1 MLKNA
6 LLNATQIVKIIFYYL
21 YLSFLGTPSKKANV
35 DSQKEVKC
43 RKCTETF
50 FDTDTFKKHM
60 FLYHGTKCNVIDIDF
75 KNSGNKI
82 LNSKVNFPNASEN
95 IETSVSTA
103 KRKNTTPQAQ
113 ILICNQCP
121 KRSSVICFVDQSA
134 LDNHIK
140 NVHTKLELK
149 SEPNENIKPNSLNRS
164 MPDIFQ
170 NMIKTVQIVKKSP
183 TFEVVQKGNNNIKS
197 ELASTSMPD
206 VFQNMIKTVEVV
218 KKHPAIQVE
227 QKPNDNIKPEPLNT
241 SMPDFYQ
248 NMIKTVQVVQKP
260 PTVEVVQK
268 KPVSY
273 NYRCNVCGLRF
284 AEQQK
289 MMSHLF
295 ADHSIKL

>member
-1 MLKNA
+1 
-6 LLNATQIVKIIFYYL
+6 
-21 YLSFLGTPSKKANV
+21 
-35 DSQKEVKC
+35 
-43 RKCTETF
+43 
-50 FDTDTFKKHM
+50 M
-60 FLYHGTKCNVIDIDF
+60 FMYHGTKCNVIDIDF
-75 KNSGNKI
+75 KNPSNKI
-82 LNSKVNFPNASEN
+82 SNSKVIFQHASEN
-95 IETSVSTA
+95 IETSISTA

-197 ELASTSMPD
+197 ELVNTSMPD
-206 VFQNMIKTVEVV
+206 VFQNMIKTVQVV
-218 KKHPAIQVE
+218 KKPPAIQVE

-241 SMPDFYQ
+241 SMPDFFQ

-260 PTVEVVQK
+260 PAVEVVQK

-289 MMSHLF
+289 MMSHLVS
-295 ADHSIKL
+295 DHSIKL

>member
-1 MLKNA
+1 M
-6 LLNATQIVKIIFYYL
+6 
-21 YLSFLGTPSKKANV
+21 
-35 DSQKEVKC
+35 DSQKKVKC

-60 FLYHGTKCNVIDIDF
+60 FMYHGTKCNVIDIDF
-75 KNSGNKI
+75 KNPGNKI
-82 LNSKVNFPNASEN
+82 SNSKAIFPNASEN
-95 IETSVSTA
+95 IETSAVSTP
-103 KRKNTTPQAQ
+103 KRKNTTPQ

-140 NVHTKLELK
+140 NVHAKLVVK
-149 SEPNENIKPNSLNRS
+149 REPNENMKPDPLNRN

-170 NMIKTVQIVKKSP
+170 NMIKKVQVVQKSP
-183 TFEVVQKGNNNIKS
+183 TIEVVQKPNNNIKS
-197 ELASTSMPD
+197 ELVNTSMPD
-206 VFQNMIKTVEVV
+206 VFQNMIKTVQVV
-218 KKHPAIQVE
+218 KTPPTIEVQ

-241 SMPDFYQ
+241 SMPDFFQ
-248 NMIKTVQVVQKP
+248 NMIKTVQVQVVQKT
-260 PTVEVVQK
+260 PTVEVQK

-289 MMSHLF
+289 MMSHLV

>member
-1 MLKNA
+1 M
-6 LLNATQIVKIIFYYL
+6 
-21 YLSFLGTPSKKANV
+21 

-60 FLYHGTKCNVIDIDF
+60 FMYHGTKCNVIDIDF
-75 KNSGNKI
+75 KNPGNKI
-82 LNSKVNFPNASEN
+82 SNSKVIFPNASEN
-95 IETSVSTA
+95 IETSAVSTP
-103 KRKNTTPQAQ
+103 KRKNTTQQ

-140 NVHTKLELK
+140 NVHAKLVVK
-149 SEPNENIKPNSLNRS
+149 REPNENIKPDPLNRN

-170 NMIKTVQIVKKSP
+170 NMIKTVQ
-183 TFEVVQKGNNNIKS
+183 
-197 ELASTSMPD
+197 
-206 VFQNMIKTVEVV
+206 VV
-218 KKHPAIQVE
+218 KTPTIEVE
-227 QKPNDNIKPEPLNT
+227 QKPNDNIKPEPLNR
-241 SMPDFYQ
+241 SMPDVFQ
-248 NMIKTVQVVQKP
+248 NMIKTVQVVQKQP
-260 PTVEVVQK
+260 PTIEVVQK

-289 MMSHLF
+289 MMSHLV
-295 ADHSIKL
+295 ADHAIKL

>member
-1 MLKNA
+1 M
-6 LLNATQIVKIIFYYL
+6 
-21 YLSFLGTPSKKANV
+21 
-35 DSQKEVKC
+35 
-43 RKCTETF
+43 
-50 FDTDTFKKHM
+50 
-60 FLYHGTKCNVIDIDF
+60 YHGTKCNVIDIDF

-140 NVHTKLELK
+140 NVHAKLELK
-149 SEPNENIKPNSLNRS
+149 REPNENIKPDTLNRS

-170 NMIKTVQIVKKSP
+170 NMIKTVQ
-183 TFEVVQKGNNNIKS
+183 
-197 ELASTSMPD
+197 
-206 VFQNMIKTVEVV
+206 VV
-218 KKHPAIQVE
+218 KTPTIEVE
-227 QKPNDNIKPEPLNT
+227 QKPNEDIKSEPLNT
-241 SMPDFYQ
+241 SMPDFFQ
-248 NMIKTVQVVQKP
+248 NMIKTVQVQVVQKT
-260 PTVEVVQK
+260 PTVEVQK

-289 MMSHLF
+289 MMSHLVS
-295 ADHSIKL
+295 DHSIKL

>member
-1 MLKNA
+1 M
-6 LLNATQIVKIIFYYL
+6 YYF
-21 YLSFLGTPSKKANV
+21 YLSFLGTPSKNTNV
-35 DSQKEVKC
+35 DSQKKVKC

-60 FLYHGTKCNVIDIDF
+60 FMYHGTKCNVIDIDF
-75 KNSGNKI
+75 KNPGNKI
-82 LNSKVNFPNASEN
+82 SNSKVIFPNASEN
-95 IETSVSTA
+95 IETIGSTPE
-103 KRKNTTPQAQ
+103 RKNTTPQ

-140 NVHTKLELK
+140 NVHAKLELK

-170 NMIKTVQIVKKSP
+170 NMIKTVKVVKKSP
-183 TFEVVQKGNNNIKS
+183 TIEVVQKPNNNIKS
-197 ELASTSMPD
+197 ELVNTSMPD
-206 VFQNMIKTVEVV
+206 VFQNMIKTVQVV
-218 KKHPAIQVE
+218 KTPPTIEVE
-227 QKPNDNIKPEPLNT
+227 QKPNDNIKPEPLNR
-241 SMPDFYQ
+241 SMPDVFQ
-248 NMIKTVQVVQKP
+248 NMIKTVQVVQKQP
-260 PTVEVVQK
+260 PTIEVVQK

-289 MMSHLF
+289 MMSHLV
-295 ADHSIKL
+295 ADHSIKI